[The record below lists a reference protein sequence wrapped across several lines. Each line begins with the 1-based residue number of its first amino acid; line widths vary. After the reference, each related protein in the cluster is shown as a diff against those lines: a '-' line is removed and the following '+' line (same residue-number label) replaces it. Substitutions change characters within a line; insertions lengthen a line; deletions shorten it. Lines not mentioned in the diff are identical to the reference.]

1 MDLQTLADVPAM
13 TLAEGAAL
21 PTTRIPVAKIGRY
34 QDRRYGAFAITPE
47 DYASWKANLGRLAG
61 GQAPIDFD
69 HGPEKGAGSK
79 AAGWITSLELEGDKV
94 MATVD
99 WSRAGVDAVQGRE
112 YRFISPTFQKSWRDE
127 QGVDRGRTLIGA
139 GLTNRPFLKA
149 GMPAITLSDEL
160 AGGPD
165 FAAPSGSDSRR
176 MLTKL
181 AKALSLAD
189 DASEA
194 TILDALDTAVILS
207 AADHGDLVE
216 RANAGDVAVTKLA
229 EATFDAAFTKA
240 LDEGRT
246 TPAMR
251 DHLAKLDVDAAVA
264 ILEVSPVAV
273 KTTVAGSGAA
283 GRQVAAPEGVD
294 ATRFELHEQAEALVL
309 SDGITYDQA
318 IDRLTLEA

>member
-1 MDLQTLADVPAM
+1 
-13 TLAEGAAL
+13 
-21 PTTRIPVAKIGRY
+21 
-34 QDRRYGAFAITPE
+34 
-47 DYASWKANLGRLAG
+47 
-61 GQAPIDFD
+61 
-69 HGPEKGAGSK
+69 
-79 AAGWITSLELEGDKV
+79 
-94 MATVD
+94 
-99 WSRAGVDAVQGRE
+99 
-112 YRFISPTFQKSWRDE
+112 
-127 QGVDRGRTLIGA
+127 
-139 GLTNRPFLKA
+139 
-149 GMPAITLSDEL
+149 
-160 AGGPD
+160 
-165 FAAPSGSDSRR
+165 

-294 ATRFELHEQAEALVL
+294 ANRFELHEQAEALVL